1 MTEFGKTRLESMLR
15 IRLAL
20 LAGASVFALV
30 LLVTFESYL
39 YLVVAACLALDLG
52 ATFFVRPW
60 QRYFGIE
67 RTLRIF
73 LLLDLLVIAVAVFCG
88 GGIRGGL
95 AALYALPPF
104 IALLLLG
111 RHDAVRLALMAGV
124 LFLVQV
130 ILDLNDVHVYS
141 SAPSLFTS
149 ILGQSVIIVLFL
161 SIVLVLAS
169 LMVGVTRQ
177 LHQDKNV
184 AEVKRTLAEQ
194 AQARWALVNTVA
206 LRVQESTTPGQV
218 FATIG
223 DELERRG
230 LHCVVLEWTKPDVS
244 MHVVYA
250 SLPHDLIQRAL
261 EFFQVDLE
269 KFNVLLEQTVGLASA
284 VTHRTPVLLANSA
297 ESMPRIFPK
306 IPPPVLTPLLSQ
318 LEMRTMVFA
327 PMLHGDKVN
336 GVLLVFS
343 NTLEETDV
351 APFAALANQAGS
363 ALEKAHLLSEQRKRT
378 AQLEIVSGL
387 SARVNAAGSLNENM
401 QAIAGRVRQEFG
413 YHNVGIFEIDLDQN
427 RAVLLAASGML
438 VKQTGEFYV
447 QSLDRGILGL
457 VARSGEFYLA
467 RDTRVDP
474 NYLTLV
480 GQGDP
485 VHSEL
490 TLPIKQGDTV
500 LGLLDVQST
509 ALDGFDSSD
518 VAALSILAEQIGS
531 ALVKARALAVEQKR
545 AAHLARVSEV
555 AAHATAYSK
564 PEMIIKRL
572 VELVQLRFEYH
583 HVCYSAYDAA
593 RQEMQLEAV
602 SGNNAALYRIGEQW
616 DAATGLIGL
625 AARSG
630 QSILSGNVRQDER
643 YLPDR
648 DDMLVANSELCVPL
662 HTADGVLG
670 VLDVESLEYD
680 AFDGNDIGAME
691 ALANQVAVA
700 LERAYSLQQ
709 EQRRSA
715 QLALVNQIA
724 SRIARLV
731 PVRDLLHEAVDL
743 IKSQF
748 GYFNVAVFENESEG
762 LGPGLV
768 ANVGALDP
776 LLDKEG
782 VVLQNGIVFH
792 VATTGVTYLCRD
804 THADV
809 QYHSPFP
816 AEMPDP
822 VMSEIAIPLH
832 RGLNVIGVL
841 DIQNERP
848 DGFAETDVMIL
859 EILADQLATAIENAR
874 LFESEARRV
883 AQLDAVRVLALK
895 ITAERDLDALL
906 HSILFSAV
914 DLVDADA
921 AALDLVD
928 REHNDLLVYISHN
941 LPRDYSG
948 HRMQFGEGLAGTA
961 AVSGETV
968 IVDDYA
974 AWERHVDWFPTDE
987 FAGMMA
993 IPLKFQTE
1001 VLGVIVLHRRRGR
1014 ARFTEQELHLADLF
1028 AAQAAIAIENADLLD
1043 AVQARL
1049 RVQQALTE
1057 TSVKFLALTEPQAI
1071 LDQVTRSALVTLD
1084 STAALLFLADPDGV
1098 LAISSRAGQVPEG
1111 LENNQLPTTFQNVL
1125 GKTFETQSPMFWRG
1139 EENNSLSSPAP
1150 ASGMNEFQSGI
1161 VVPMQSGERTVG
1173 VIAVARRTGRSFD
1186 TTDAQTL
1193 ALLANQTA
1201 SALERAYAFHQEHAR
1216 VKELNLLFESFRAT
1230 ASTLEPDEV
1239 IRRLLEQLV
1248 SGLDVTSGSFV
1259 RIDLAQRALIQTHVY
1274 FAETASPRERKVDG
1288 RIWKMERLP
1297 ELEHLMMQ
1305 SFAVLQADDPDLT
1318 DETRAYMQA
1327 NQLCTLLRVTLS
1339 SGGQVFGY
1347 ISLCESRAPRRW
1359 VRNQTLFVQTMASQA
1374 AVALVNA
1381 ELYQAAQT
1389 RTRELHALYEA
1400 GRVLNQSLD
1409 LRTICENSVDALCD
1423 ILGYRHVSIYF
1434 VAGEFLELQVQ
1445 RGYTEPN
1452 VLSLIP
1458 LTQGIMARA
1467 VRTRETIFV
1476 SDVASEPEA
1485 LVALHDVQSEI
1496 AVPLLAGERNVGVLN
1511 VESVRGESWDVRHRE
1526 LSGEDVRLLNTF
1538 GNQLVV
1544 AIENARL
1551 FHETQQHLKYVRT
1564 LHAATQV
1571 LNSELEW
1578 DAVLGRVAWQF
1589 LGALNVDACTLFEW
1603 NRSGDRLVI
1612 LAQRDTD
1619 ARRARPVG
1627 LEFPTRAWFVQ
1638 EVLAQDKPIGLE
1650 QGNATNDE
1658 VTRAYLTGLAWQ
1670 AVLLVPLK
1678 SKGQIVGLVELGD
1691 RIHPRHFT
1699 AEEMALA
1706 QSLALQ
1712 AAIAI
1717 ENAKLYRDAQQRLR
1731 ETETLYRYTRE
1742 LGGTLDIETLGT
1754 RALEAVARLT
1764 DFDFGEVCLVRESD
1778 NALVP
1783 LVFRGSIV
1791 RPQESYVVPAGVGI
1805 LGWVAEHGRT
1815 VRLGDVTRDPR
1826 YVAFSEHIMSEICL
1840 PLRTGVRTI
1849 GVLNLEAKAPNAF
1862 DIHAEQLLTVF
1873 AQQLAIAVENARLYA
1888 QTKRDAE
1895 LKAVLLRELSHRVK
1909 NNLAAITSLL
1919 YMALDEPGETRAQ
1932 ILSET
1937 LGRVQSMSTAHA
1949 LLSRATDGFVD
1960 LLDVGAQVLQDTV
1973 RNLAPPRVEI
1983 RIETEGD
1990 HVLVAMRQ
1998 LTTLALVLNELA
2010 TNALRHGWNAE
2021 QAAPLHLRFVVTRLS
2036 EQIAF
2041 WLQDDGKG
2049 LPEAFDLNTRAGL
2062 GLSLVQSLVEKDL
2075 HGTFSISRHGRWTN
2089 AEVKFRIEEENP

>member
-1 MTEFGKTRLESMLR
+1 MTEFGKARMDVMLR
-15 IRLAL
+15 VRLVL
-20 LAGASVFALV
+20 LAGACVFALV
-30 LLVTFESYL
+30 LLVTFDSYV
-39 YLVVAACLALDLG
+39 YLLVAACLAVDFG
-52 ATFFVRPW
+52 ATFFARPW
-60 QRYFGIE
+60 QRHFGPE

-73 LLLDLLVIAVAVFCG
+73 LTLDLLVIAVVVFCG

-95 AALYALPPF
+95 AALYVLPPF

-111 RHDAVRLALMAGV
+111 RQDALRFALLSGS
-124 LFLVQV
+124 LFLLQV
-130 ILDLNDVHVYS
+130 VLDLNGIQVY
-141 SAPSLFTS
+141 AGVPSLYVS
-149 ILGQSVIIVLFL
+149 ISGQSVIIVLFL

-169 LMVGVTRQ
+169 LMVDMTRQ
-177 LHQDKNV
+177 LHQDRNV

-194 AQARWALVNTVA
+194 GQARWALVNTVA
-206 LRVQESTTPGQV
+206 LRVQESTTRAQV

-250 SLPHDLIQRAL
+250 SLSNESLHRAL
-261 EFFQVDLE
+261 GFFQVDLE
-269 KFNVLLEQTVGLASA
+269 KFDVLLEQTIGLASA
-284 VTHRTPVLLANSA
+284 VTQRTPVLLTNSA

-306 IPPPVLTPLLSQ
+306 IPPLVMNQLLSQ
-318 LEMRTMVFA
+318 FEMRTMVFA

-343 NTLEETDV
+343 NALEETDV

-363 ALEKAHLLSEQRKRT
+363 ALEKARLLSEQRKRT

-387 SARVNAAGSLNENM
+387 SARVNAAGSLNENL
-401 QAIAGRVRQEFG
+401 QAIAEQVRQEFG
-413 YHNVGIFEIDLDQN
+413 YHIVGIFEIDYDQR

-438 VKQTGEFYV
+438 VQQMGSDYA
-447 QSLDRGILGL
+447 QSLDLGILGL
-457 VARSGEFYLA
+457 VARSGEVYLA
-467 RDTRVDP
+467 RDTREDA
-474 NYLTLV
+474 NYLTLL
-480 GQGDP
+480 GQADT
-485 VHSEL
+485 VRSEL
-490 TLPIKQGDTV
+490 TIPIKQGDTV

-531 ALVKARALAVEQKR
+531 ALVKARVLAAEQKR

-555 AAHATAYSK
+555 AADATASPQ
-564 PEMIIKRL
+564 PEMILKRL

-593 RQEMQLEAV
+593 RQEMQLVAV
-602 SGNNAALYRIGEQW
+602 SGKNAALYRIGERW
-616 DAATGLIGL
+616 DAAAGLIGL

-630 QSILSGNVRQDER
+630 QSVVSGNVKRDGR

-648 DDMLVANSELCVPL
+648 DVVSGANSELCVPL
-662 HTADGVLG
+662 HTANGVLG
-670 VLDVESLEYD
+670 VLDVESLAYD

-691 ALANQVAVA
+691 ALANHVAVA

-731 PVRDLLHEAVDL
+731 PVRDLLDEAVDL

-748 GYFNVAVFENESEG
+748 GYFNVAVFENEPDG
-762 LGPGLV
+762 LGTCLV
-768 ANVGALDP
+768 ANAGALDP
-776 LLDKEG
+776 WFGNETVILRH
-782 VVLQNGIVFH
+782 GIVFY
-792 VATTGVTYLCRD
+792 VATAGVTYLCRD
-804 THADV
+804 TRADT

-816 AEMPDP
+816 ADVPDP
-822 VMSEIAIPLH
+822 VKSEIAIPLH

-841 DIQNERP
+841 DIQSERR
-848 DGFAETDVMIL
+848 DEFVETDVTIL

-874 LFESEARRV
+874 LFESEARRA

-906 HSILFSAV
+906 HSILYSAV
-914 DLVDADA
+914 DLVNADA

-928 REHNDLLVYISHN
+928 RERNSLLVYISHN
-941 LPRDYSG
+941 LPRDYTG
-948 HRMQFGEGLAGTA
+948 HRMQFGEGLAGA
-961 AVSGETV
+961 AVVSGETI

-974 AWERHVDWFPTDE
+974 VWEGHVDWFPTDE

-993 IPLKFQTE
+993 IPLKWQAE

-1014 ARFTEQELHLADLF
+1014 ARFTEQELHLAGLF

-1049 RVQQALTE
+1049 RVQRALTE

-1071 LDQVTRSALVTLD
+1071 LDQVTHSALVTLD
-1084 STAALLFLADPDGV
+1084 CAAAVLLLAEPDGK
-1098 LAISSRAGQVPEG
+1098 LAVSSRAGQVPEG
-1111 LENNQLPTTFQNVL
+1111 WESGRLPSVFQNVL
-1125 GKTFETQSPMFWRG
+1125 SEAFTTQSPAFWRG
-1139 EENNSLSSPAP
+1139 EGNNGLSSSAP

-1161 VVPMQSGERTVG
+1161 VVPMHSGERAVG
-1173 VIAVARRTGRSFD
+1173 VIAVVRRSGRSFD
-1186 TTDAQTL
+1186 MTDAQTL

-1201 SALERAYAFHQEHAR
+1201 SALERVYAFQQEHAR
-1216 VKELNLLFESFRAT
+1216 VKELNLLFEGFRAT

-1248 SGLDVTSGSFV
+1248 MGLDVTSSSFV
-1259 RIDLAQRALIQTHVY
+1259 RIDLAQRVLIQTHVY
-1274 FAETASPRERKVDG
+1274 FADAASPSERKVDG
-1288 RIWKMERLP
+1288 RIWNLERLP
-1297 ELEHLMMQ
+1297 EWEHLMAQ
-1305 SFAVLQADDPDLT
+1305 SFVALQADDPDLT

-1327 NQLCTLLRVTLS
+1327 NQLCTLLRVPLL
-1339 SGGQVFGY
+1339 SGGQVIGY
-1347 ISLCESRAPRRW
+1347 ISLCESRAPRHW
-1359 VRNQTLFVQTMASQA
+1359 TRNETLFVQTMASQA
-1374 AVALVNA
+1374 VVALVNA

-1434 VAGEFLELQVQ
+1434 VVGQFLELQVE
-1445 RGYTEPN
+1445 RGYAEPD
-1452 VLSLIP
+1452 VLYQIP

-1467 VRTRETIFV
+1467 VRTRETILV
-1476 SDVASEPEA
+1476 PDISSEPDV
-1485 LVALHDVQSEI
+1485 LVALQDIQSEI
-1496 AVPLLAGERNVGVLN
+1496 AVPLLAGDRVLGVLN
-1511 VESVRGESWDVRHRE
+1511 VETARSENWDARQRG
-1526 LSGEDVRLLNTF
+1526 LTGADVRLLNTF

-1551 FHETQQHLKYVRT
+1551 FHETQQHLKHVRT
-1564 LHAATQV
+1564 LHAATQA

-1578 DAVLGRVAWQF
+1578 DAVLGHVAWQF
-1589 LGALNVDACTLFEW
+1589 LGALEVDVCTLFEW
-1603 NRSGDRLVI
+1603 NRQRDRLEI
-1612 LAQRDTD
+1612 LAQRDT
-1619 ARRARPVG
+1619 AAQRVRPG
-1627 LEFPTRAWFVQ
+1627 ALEFPTHAWFAQ
-1638 EVLAQDKPIGLE
+1638 AVLAEDRTIGLE
-1650 QGNATNDE
+1650 SNDAINDE
-1658 VTRAYLTGLAWQ
+1658 VTREYLTGLAWQ
-1670 AVLLVPLK
+1670 AVLLVPLM
-1678 SKGQIVGLVELGD
+1678 SKGQVVGLVELGD
-1691 RIHPRHFT
+1691 RIRPRSFT

-1706 QSLALQ
+1706 KSLALQ

-1717 ENAKLYRDAQQRLR
+1717 ENAKLYRAAQQRLH

-1783 LVFRGSIV
+1783 LVFRGSAV
-1791 RPQESYVVPAGVGI
+1791 RPHESHIVPAGVGI

-1815 VRLGDVTRDPR
+1815 VRLDDVTRDPR

-1840 PLRTGVRTI
+1840 PLRAGVRTI

-1862 DIHAEQLLTVF
+1862 DAHAEQLLTVF

-1919 YMALDEPGETRAQ
+1919 YMALDEPGEMRAQ

-1973 RNLAPPRVEI
+1973 RNIAPPRAEI
-1983 RIETEGD
+1983 QIETDGD
-1990 HVLVAMRQ
+1990 HVQVAMHQ

-2010 TNALRHGWNAE
+2010 TNALRHGWNPEGATS
-2021 QAAPLHLRFVVTRLS
+2021 LHLRFVVARLS

-2041 WLQDDGKG
+2041 LLQDDGKG
-2049 LPEAFDLNTRAGL
+2049 LPEDFDLNARAGL

-2075 HGTFSISRHGRWTN
+2075 RGTFSIARHGRWTN
-2089 AEVKFRIEEENP
+2089 AEVKFRIQEENP